1 MGQHDTVDSR
11 GKHLG
16 EHPGIG
22 VVCFAI
28 QSSTPKRSEWAKS
41 FALRAWAF
49 LFGFATRS
57 RPSPRGAADTN
68 SLAPAGLISFGTYT
82 PRLRVWLY
90 SRAASRLKRV
100 FQRELH
106 FPGRL
111 CREDLTEQVITDIH
125 ECRDRARYRIR
136 CGCNQ
141 RDKAVRHV

>member
-1 MGQHDTVDSR
+1 MPC
-11 GKHLG
+11 LC
-16 EHPGIG
+16 IG
-22 VVCFAI
+22 RRTA
-28 QSSTPKRSEWAKS
+28 S
-41 FALRAWAF
+41 
-49 LFGFATRS
+49 
-57 RPSPRGAADTN
+57 TN

-141 RDKAVRHV
+141 RDKAVRHVERIRANLDRLLFSNLEISRQRHIQTPVRWTNNAVPSEIPHGAQ